1 MDGYLLR
8 CSKNL
13 DIYMERNIYNV
24 KVMAT
29 RFNEG
34 DVKVYIKRF
43 GVRLR
48 EQCPSCLPHTNE
60 ALLYQCL

>member
-1 MDGYLLR
+1 
-8 CSKNL
+8 
-13 DIYMERNIYNV
+13 MERNIYNV

>member
-13 DIYMERNIYNV
+13 DIYIEGTIYNV
-24 KVMAT
+24 KVMAI

-34 DVKVYIKRF
+34 DVKVNTK
-43 GVRLR
+43 
-48 EQCPSCLPHTNE
+48 
-60 ALLYQCL
+60 

>member
-13 DIYMERNIYNV
+13 DIYIEGTIYNV
-24 KVMAT
+24 KVMAI

-34 DVKVYIKRF
+34 DVKVNTKGF
-43 GVRLR
+43 EVRLR